1 MTISGVNSSQDI
13 TTNSTQSSSTF
24 SEVDYM
30 ILLAA
35 ELQYQDPTDPMDTD
49 KLTEQTC
56 MFSQLDQLQSIDS
69 QLSDLGEVV
78 ANSSNPVSY
87 LGREVEVEG
96 DTLSLTDGETS
107 EVTMYLAED
116 ADSVIIDIYD
126 SQGNIVAMQ
135 NLGSMPVGFQP
146 IEWDGTL
153 LTGETAVDGT
163 YTIGVRATD
172 ENGQTVETATTIK
185 DTVVS
190 VANSSSGTVLTL
202 MSGTVVNFT
211 DVISVSLGEEEA

>member
-1 MTISGVNSSQDI
+1 MTISGVSSSQDI
-13 TTNSTQSSSTF
+13 TTSSTQSSTTF

-56 MFSQLDQLQSIDS
+56 MFSQLDELQSINS
-69 QLSDLGEVV
+69 QIGDLGE
-78 ANSSNPVSY
+78 ALNRTDPVSY

-96 DTLSLTDGETS
+96 DTLVMKDGEPS

-135 NLGSMPVGFQP
+135 NLGSMSVGFEQ

-153 LTGETAVDGT
+153 LTGETAEDGT
-163 YTIGVRATD
+163 YTIGVRALD
-172 ENGQTVETATTIK
+172 ENGQSIETATTIK

-190 VANSSSGTVLTL
+190 VANSSNGTVLTL
-202 MSGTVVNFT
+202 GGGAVVDFT
-211 DVISVSLGEEEA
+211 DVISVSVAEEEA

>member
-1 MTISGVNSSQDI
+1 MTISGVSSSQDI
-13 TTNSTQSSSTF
+13 TTSSTQSSSTF

-56 MFSQLDQLQSIDS
+56 MFSQLDMLQSIES
-69 QLSDLGEVV
+69 QLSGLSDSV
-78 ANSSNPVSY
+78 ANRTDPVSY

-96 DTLSLTDGETS
+96 DALVMTDGEAS

-116 ADSVIIDIYD
+116 ADSVIVDIYD

-135 NLGSMPVGFQP
+135 NLGSMSVGFQQ

-153 LTGETAVDGT
+153 LTGETAGDGT
-163 YTIGVRATD
+163 YTIGVRALD
-172 ENGQTVETATTIK
+172 ENGQSIETATTIK

-190 VANSSSGTVLTL
+190 VANSSEGTVLTL
-202 MSGTVVNFT
+202 SSGAVVNFT

>member
-1 MTISGVNSSQDI
+1 MTISSVSSSQEV
-13 TTNSTQSSSTF
+13 TTSSTQSSTTF

-56 MFSQLDQLQSIDS
+56 MFSQLDALQSINS
-69 QLSDLGEVV
+69 QIGDLGEEL
-78 ANSSNPVSY
+78 NRTDPVSY

-96 DTLSLTDGETS
+96 DTLVMADGEAS

-135 NLGSMPVGFQP
+135 NLGSMSVGFQP

-153 LTGETAVDGT
+153 LTGETAGDGT
-163 YTIGVRATD
+163 YSIGVRALD
-172 ENGQTVETATTIK
+172 ENGQSIETATTIK

-202 MSGTVVNFT
+202 SSGAVVNFT

>member
-1 MTISGVNSSQDI
+1 MTISGVSSSQDI
-13 TTNSTQSSSTF
+13 TSPTVQNSSSF
-24 SEVDYM
+24 SQVDYM

-56 MFSQLDQLQSIDS
+56 MFSQLDELQSINS
-69 QLSDLGEVV
+69 QIGDLGE
-78 ANSSNPVSY
+78 ALNRTDPVSY

-96 DTLSLTDGETS
+96 DTLVMTDGETS

-135 NLGSMPVGFQP
+135 NLGSMPVGFQQ

-153 LTGETAVDGT
+153 LTGETAGDGT
-163 YTIGVRATD
+163 YSIGVRALD
-172 ENGQTVETATTIK
+172 ENGQSIETATTIK

-190 VANSSSGTVLTL
+190 VANSSNGTVLTL
-202 MSGTVVNFT
+202 SSGAVVNFT